1 MKITSWV
8 LLIIGGLL
16 AVFAVAGAVWGISQG
31 SFFNSG
37 EVVMTISLVVSG
49 VIMVMVGLYLRGV
62 DNSAILAN
70 GVSATAQVQ
79 SVQDTGVTINNFNM
93 VLKVGLL
100 VTVPGAPAY
109 TAKTRVMLG
118 RTSWGAIQPGMT
130 VPVKVDPKD
139 PSRVAIDLYGDGSAE
154 ADTQAA
160 SGPPPA
166 ATPQLLAQAVN
177 VVLGGGGAQA
187 GAAAGMITMKAA
199 DIIRDGL
206 KTEGKLLSVTPT
218 GLLASQAAGGLAPDE
233 ADDPLVV
240 LVFTWAGE
248 GGREETSQ
256 GLARVPDG
264 KAAFLAPGANVPVA
278 YLAGR
283 PETATIDWSRLV

>member
-16 AVFAVAGAVWGISQG
+16 AAASLGGAAWGISQG

-37 EVVMTISLVVSG
+37 EVVMTLSLVVSG

-62 DNSAILAN
+62 DNTAILAN

-109 TAKTRVMLG
+109 TARTRVMLG

-130 VPVKVDPKD
+130 VPVKVDPRD
-139 PSRVAIDLYGDGSAE
+139 PSRVAIDLYGAGGDAPE
-154 ADTQAA
+154 AAGTLL
-160 SGPPPA
+160 A
-166 ATPQLLAQAVN
+166 ATPQVLAQAVN
-177 VVLGGGGAQA
+177 VVLGQGGAPA

-206 KTEGKLLSVTPT
+206 KTEGKLISVTPT

-233 ADDPLVV
+233 GDDPLVV
-240 LVFTWAGE
+240 LVFTWTGE

-264 KAAFLAPGANVPVA
+264 KAAFLAPGAKVPVA